1 MEEERGYSYNN
12 KKGSGTEVEL
22 EEVFPVKEDIVL
34 SKQLETENDTHP
46 EVLIACQRQNI
57 QKSDIFVVGQEDAYL
72 NNQSFEDSNKET
84 VVHTPHQLTRV
95 KAWIRPVRYYLLLS
109 PV

>member
-46 EVLIACQRQNI
+46 EVLIAC
-57 QKSDIFVVGQEDAYL
+57 
-72 NNQSFEDSNKET
+72 
-84 VVHTPHQLTRV
+84 
-95 KAWIRPVRYYLLLS
+95 
-109 PV
+109 